1 MLSVRE
7 VISSSLKRRIET
19 PKSVVHRCAPLQG
32 SKKQLQAGKQ
42 RKHSFQNILT
52 FECDKKKVSHRA
64 GREQAESVHTK
75 NGVPVTV
82 MRSVSF

>member
-1 MLSVRE
+1 MLPVRE
-7 VISSSLKRRIET
+7 VISSSLKRSTESPT
-19 PKSVVHRCAPLQG
+19 SVVHRCVPLQG

-52 FECDKKKVSHRA
+52 FECDKKVSHRA